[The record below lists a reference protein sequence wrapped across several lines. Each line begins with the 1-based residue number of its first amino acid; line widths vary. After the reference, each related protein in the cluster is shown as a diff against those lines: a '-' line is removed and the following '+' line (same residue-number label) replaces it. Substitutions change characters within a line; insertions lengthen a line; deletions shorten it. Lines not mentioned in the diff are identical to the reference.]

1 MMIRLATTAT
11 CVALFSLPVQA
22 DQADALLDALGVE
35 QIIDVMRTEGLDYG
49 DDLAGEMFPGGASQ
63 SWRDAVDRIYDTDR
77 MEMTVRSEFS
87 AALGDA
93 DVTPML
99 EFFGTR
105 EGMRL
110 VELEV
115 SARTAMIEDEIE
127 EMARAT
133 YRDLSGSDDD
143 RLALIEDYVQSNDLI
158 EANVVGAMN
167 ASMQFYGGLVDG
179 GALELS
185 QDEILRDVW
194 EQEEET
200 RTDTREWVHGFL
212 LMAYGPLEDST
223 LKTYTALSETPAGEA
238 MNRALFAGFDRM
250 YGDISYALGRAAARQ
265 MQTQDL

>member
-1 MMIRLATTAT
+1 M
-11 CVALFSLPVQA
+11 
-22 DQADALLDALGVE
+22 
-35 QIIDVMRTEGLDYG
+35 
-49 DDLAGEMFPGGASQ
+49 
-63 SWRDAVDRIYDTDR
+63 
-77 MEMTVRSEFS
+77 
-87 AALGDA
+87 
-93 DVTPML
+93 
-99 EFFGTR
+99 
-105 EGMRL
+105 
-110 VELEV
+110 
-115 SARTAMIEDEIE
+115 
-127 EMARAT
+127 
-133 YRDLSGSDDD
+133 
-143 RLALIEDYVQSNDLI
+143 
-158 EANVVGAMN
+158 VGAMN